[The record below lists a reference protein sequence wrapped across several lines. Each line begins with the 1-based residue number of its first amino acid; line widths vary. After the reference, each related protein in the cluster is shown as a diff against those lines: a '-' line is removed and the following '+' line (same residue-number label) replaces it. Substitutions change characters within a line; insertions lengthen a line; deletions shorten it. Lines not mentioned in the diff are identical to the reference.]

1 MSAPGMMV
9 LGEKPLNTTFKEWN
23 DDLGQEH
30 LVLLGQHAGV
40 IAMNLVPENSL
51 VQCQQL
57 SEGHPYSYVEQTNKR
72 K

>member
-9 LGEKPLNTTFKEWN
+9 PGKKPLNTTFKESD
-23 DDLGQEH
+23 DDLGQERF
-30 LVLLGQHAGV
+30 VLLRQHAEV

-57 SEGHPYSYVEQTNKR
+57 SEGHPCSYVEQTNKR